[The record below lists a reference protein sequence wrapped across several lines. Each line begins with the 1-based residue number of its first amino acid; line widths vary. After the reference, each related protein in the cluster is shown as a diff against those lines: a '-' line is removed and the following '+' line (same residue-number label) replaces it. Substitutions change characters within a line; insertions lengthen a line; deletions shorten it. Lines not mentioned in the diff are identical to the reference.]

1 MEKKLDRRYSTSALL
16 VSLMSLKFWFHIFAL
31 FFILSAIWY
40 HLYNFKNL
48 KNTHGMVILLFKLQV
63 EVSNFNKSI
72 TLPWMFL
79 RFSNYTNGTKL
90 RKTLHLNHRTK
101 TFKQRTAH
109 KIFLKGIFQ
118 KKIKL
123 DHFMLETIRYC

>member
-1 MEKKLDRRYSTSALL
+1 MAKKLDRRYSTSALL
-16 VSLMSLKFWFHIFAL
+16 VSLMSLKFWFHISAL

-48 KNTHGMVILLFKLQV
+48 KNTHGIVILLFKLQV

-79 RFSNYTNGTKL
+79 RFLNYTNGSKL
-90 RKTLHLNHRTK
+90 RKTSHLNHRTK

>member
-1 MEKKLDRRYSTSALL
+1 MAKKLDRRYSTSALL

-31 FFILSAIWY
+31 FLILSAIWY